1 MRVHEVLLA
10 IAVVA
15 SYPIIADRARAVD
28 SDGRIYDIVFERVR
42 AIDPETG
49 LDAVRNIG
57 IVGNKIGAISVQP
70 LQGKKSIDA
79 RGLVASPGFIDLHS
93 HAYGY
98 ETATYQ
104 AMDGVTTRLEL
115 ELGVFP
121 VKRWYDKKAG
131 HELINYGASVNHDRV
146 RYSLQVGGDLADA
159 RIPGDTSNDLPE
171 SDGKFDALIHQPIPA
186 EAYDRFIPML
196 EAGLKD
202 GAIGIGSGTSEYDLA
217 VVKAGNRWL
226 VDDVSCTQSPLT
238 SSDYYPGGPQPS
250 YCY

>member
-159 RIPGDTSNDLPE
+159 RIPGGS
-171 SDGKFDALIHQPIPA
+171 SSGA
-186 EAYDRFIPML
+186 ELLAQARV
-196 EAGLKD
+196 EAEIV
-202 GAIGIGSGTSEYDLA
+202 IGIGIA
-217 VVKAGNRWL
+217 VGHAGRAIKVRAGKRRVL
-226 VDDVSCTQSPLT
+226 PDFL
-238 SSDYYPGGPQPS
+238 GRA
-250 YCY
+250 